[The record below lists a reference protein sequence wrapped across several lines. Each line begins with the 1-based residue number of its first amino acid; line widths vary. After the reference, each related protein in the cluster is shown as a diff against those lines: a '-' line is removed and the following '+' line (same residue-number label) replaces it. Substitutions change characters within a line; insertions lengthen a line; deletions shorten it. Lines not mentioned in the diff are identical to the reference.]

1 MKMENKIEFKLID
14 GVFATSDVNS
24 LLSNLIEEKIRFHK
38 LDDFSNHIRNDRDSQ
53 HSKERIAELVETKAD
68 LRAWIN
74 IVKQNASHLVL
85 KSTVTIEIDEN
96 FQQS

>member
-1 MKMENKIEFKLID
+1 MENKKEFKLID

-53 HSKERIAELVETKAD
+53 HSKERITELVETKSD

-74 IVKQNASHLVL
+74 LVKQNASHLVV